1 MSIQVGKSNYAPKS
15 SLFEKTTY
23 YKLGHKSPTE
33 RVLVMRIAPA
43 IKDLSECGEWSLFYK
58 THFGYSLP
66 FDRKDGTRSS
76 FPATFLC
83 VEKTDRDGTV
93 RVACPECEE
102 ARQLKDK
109 LEKRCEQLK
118 NDGKTPDEIETSTLA
133 YRKWLKD
140 HNRDGKWH
148 LLAKNLDGKWGILM
162 INNKCK
168 KRLEISIKKLL
179 ERNIDPLDAD
189 KGVWFRFYREGTKFN
204 EIEDYVEVVT
214 EEQTDGST
222 RLKYDAFTS
231 ADLTALEKLPS
242 LSEVGRRLDAEQIGQ
257 IVSSGGSEAVLR
269 TVMSI
274 PTRSAQQQQQADTEV
289 ERAPVARPQPVQAQ
303 APVAAAPEDAPEPEG
318 QDPEIA
324 AAMAALEKAKAAA
337 AAKKAA
343 ATAKVAG
350 PQVTAPPATAPAAAK
365 AGVPV
370 AATADMTMDQF
381 LSMFESK

>member
-1 MSIQVGKSNYAPKS
+1 MSMPIGKSNYAAKS
-15 SLFEKTTY
+15 SLFEKTSY
-23 YKLGHKSPTE
+23 YKLGHKSDME
-33 RVLVMRIAPA
+33 RVLVVRIAPA
-43 IKDLSECGEWSLFYK
+43 VKDLAESGKWALFYK

-66 FDRKDGTRSS
+66 FDRKDGTRGT
-76 FPATFLC
+76 FPAAFLC
-83 VEKTDRDGTV
+83 IEDTDRDGNV

-102 ARQLKDK
+102 ARQVKDK
-109 LEKRCEQLK
+109 VEKRSEQLK
-118 NDGKTPDEIETSTLA
+118 KEGKTPDEIETSTLA

-168 KRLEISIKKLL
+168 KRLQTAIEKLL
-179 ERNIDPLDAD
+179 ERNIDPLDQD
-189 KGVWFRFYREGTKFN
+189 KGVWFRLYRVGSKFN
-204 EIEDYVEVVT
+204 EIEDYAEVVM
-214 EEQTDGST
+214 EEQPDGSSRIKFDT
-222 RLKYDAFTS
+222 LSS

-242 LSEVGRRLDAEQIGQ
+242 LSEVGRHLDADQIRQ

-274 PTRSAQQQQQADTEV
+274 PARSVQQEQQADSEV
-289 ERAPVARPQPVQAQ
+289 EQAPAARPPPVQVR
-303 APVAAAPEDAPEPEG
+303 APVAAAQEAAPEVEA

-343 ATAKVAG
+343 ATARVAE
-350 PQVTAPPATAPAAAK
+350 PQVTTSPAAAPAAAK

-370 AATADMTMDQF
+370 AATAGMTMDEF